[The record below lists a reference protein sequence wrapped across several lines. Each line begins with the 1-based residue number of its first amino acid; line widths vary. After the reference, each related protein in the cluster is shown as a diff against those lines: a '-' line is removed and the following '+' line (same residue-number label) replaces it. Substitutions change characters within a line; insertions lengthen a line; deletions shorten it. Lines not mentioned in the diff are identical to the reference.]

1 MAFLRLKKKA
11 IINKTNSRIAN
22 GKNNAGGTKVP
33 AIVPTK
39 AMASDN
45 ANVLITE
52 GKNSVDV
59 CVYNFL
65 HLKVYLYLEYT
76 KNESR
81 CFIYLEK
88 SFSAFNKSRISA
100 RSSSFLSI

>member
-39 AMASDN
+39 AMANES
-45 ANVLITE
+45 AKVLMTD

-65 HLKVYLYLEYT
+65 HLENSLYLEYT
-76 KNESR
+76 KKRSR
-81 CFIYLEK
+81 CFI
-88 SFSAFNKSRISA
+88 I
-100 RSSSFLSI
+100 

>member
-33 AIVPTK
+33 AMVPTK
-39 AMASDN
+39 AMASER

-59 CVYNFL
+59 CVYNF
-65 HLKVYLYLEYT
+65 
-76 KNESR
+76 SSPR
-81 CFIYLEK
+81 SIFI
-88 SFSAFNKSRISA
+88 SRIYEE
-100 RSSSFLSI
+100 RVKMFHFI

>member
-33 AIVPTK
+33 AMVPTN
-39 AMASDN
+39 AMARER
-45 ANVLITE
+45 ANVLITD

-59 CVYNFL
+59 CVYNF
-65 HLKVYLYLEYT
+65 
-76 KNESR
+76 
-81 CFIYLEK
+81 
-88 SFSAFNKSRISA
+88 
-100 RSSSFLSI
+100 SSPRK